1 VISTWSEENNFGTYN
16 YVRMSVAVKLN
27 NNLDVV
33 MCLYT
38 STENNSDKS
47 LPEVENVIQ
56 SIKATNG

>member
-38 STENNSDKS
+38 STENNFDKS

>member
-1 VISTWSEENNFGTYN
+1 MISTWSEENNFGTYN

-38 STENNSDKS
+38 STENNFDKS

>member
-1 VISTWSEENNFGTYN
+1 MISTWSEENNFGTYN
-16 YVRMSVAVKLN
+16 YVGMSVAVKLN

-38 STENNSDKS
+38 STENNFDKS

>member
-1 VISTWSEENNFGTYN
+1 
-16 YVRMSVAVKLN
+16 MSVAVKLN

-38 STENNSDKS
+38 STENNFDKS